1 MIGHT
6 NALAG
11 ILAGILM
18 SVATN
23 SEAQSHAPSMVQFG
37 SRLSQGDRLVV
48 IDTEHRVSSGVFH
61 RVSSSS
67 LLMLENGVFKDIAV
81 EQIAEV
87 QKRGDSPWNGFLIG
101 AALGAA
107 IGFGTFEECQP
118 VPPATVCG
126 GNLTANRGMETAV
139 AAALFGS
146 IGLAVDVLTQR
157 STTVYRATEPTAK
170 RRVSVRVTATASEV
184 GGRLA
189 VRF

>member
-1 MIGHT
+1 MIGQT

-11 ILAGILM
+11 ILAGILI

-23 SEAQSHAPSMVQFG
+23 SEAQSYDTSTVQFG
-37 SRLSQGDRLVV
+37 SRLSQGDRLMV
-48 IDTEHRVSSGVFH
+48 IDTDHRVSSGVFH
-61 RVSSSS
+61 RVSGSS
-67 LLMLENGVFKDIAV
+67 LRMLEDGVFKDIAV

-87 QKRGDSPWNGFLIG
+87 RKRGDSPWNGFLIG

-118 VPPATVCG
+118 VPPAAVCG
-126 GNLTANRGMETAV
+126 GNLTTNRGMETAV

-146 IGLAVDVLTQR
+146 IGLTVDLLTQR
-157 STTVYRATEPTAK
+157 STTVYRATEPPAK
-170 RRVSVRVTATASEV
+170 RRVSVRVTATTSEV